1 MGFLESHLGCMT
13 NRQDKTSLSSLK
25 DYSLAI
31 YEDRKLKLREVIPIA
46 ASKVYGSTRNFL
58 ECNWQNAYQ
67 SFKHAERLYK
77 RRN

>member
-25 DYSLAI
+25 DCSFAI
-31 YEDRKLKLREVIPIA
+31 WEDSRLEPREIIPKA

-58 ECNWQNAYQ
+58 ECNWQTAYQ
-67 SFKHAERLYK
+67 SFKHAGRFYK